1 MKANEL
7 KAVLESKFRHSYHV
21 EISNIDDCVVVLI
34 RDITSRCPDDLE
46 VELDINDD
54 IESACVNELT
64 DFYYDHDMK
73 DVIIAESNQ
82 NSNEYIRSLLKIVK
96 ERIYHSIDELD
107 FQINSDSIKIFGVH
121 YGREFSTEVKLS
133 ELKNEIN
140 ADTKYIVYK
149 ACDAANSICMFY
161 MYFLNIPDEAIK
173 IIEDSID
180 EHWAETHLER
190 VKND

>member
-73 DVIIAESNQ
+73 DVIIAENNQ
-82 NSNEYIRSLLKIVK
+82 NSNEYIRLLLKNVK

-133 ELKNEIN
+133 ELENEIN

-180 EHWAETHLER
+180 EHWAETHLEG

>member
-34 RDITSRCPDDLE
+34 RDMTSRCPDDLE

-73 DVIIAESNQ
+73 DVMIAENNQ
-82 NSNEYIRSLLKIVK
+82 NSNEYIRLLLKNVK
-96 ERIYHSIDELD
+96 EKIYHSIDDLN
-107 FQINSDSIKIFGVH
+107 FQINSDSIKIFGTH
-121 YGREFSTEVKLS
+121 YEHDFNTEVKIS
-133 ELKNEIN
+133 ELSHEIN
-140 ADTKYIVYK
+140 ADTKNIVYK
-149 ACDAANSICMFY
+149 ACDAAHSVCMFY
-161 MYFLNIPDEAIK
+161 LYFLNIPDEALD
-173 IIEDSID
+173 IIQDSID
-180 EHWAETHLER
+180 KHWAETHPAE